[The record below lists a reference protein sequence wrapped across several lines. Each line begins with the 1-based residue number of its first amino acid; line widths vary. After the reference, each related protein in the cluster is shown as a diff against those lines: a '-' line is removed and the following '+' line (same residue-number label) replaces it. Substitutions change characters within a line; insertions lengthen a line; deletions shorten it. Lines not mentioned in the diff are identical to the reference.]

1 MKLGELKDKNLLIL
15 GFGREGRDTFRFLRK
30 LFPKKNI
37 GIADKNLQLLTDNLK
52 LKSVKWHLGNNY
64 LNALKNYD
72 VIIKSPGIP
81 LMFDINKQKI
91 SSQTEIF
98 FENCP
103 GKIVGVTGTK
113 GKSTTT
119 ALIYKILKEGRI
131 KAHLVGNI
139 GKPVL
144 NLLFSAK
151 PDDVYIYE
159 LSSHQLYN
167 LKKSPQIAVFL
178 NIYPDHLDYYKNFKE
193 YVKAKTNIVKYQT
206 KKDYLIYNSQ
216 DKIVRKIAN
225 ESKAKKIAI
234 KGVDYDLNKKAA
246 RAIGKLFKI
255 PKKSVE
261 KVIREFS
268 LPHRLEY
275 VGKFRG
281 IKFYNDSAATV
292 PEATILAINVLGDEV
307 ETILLGGS
315 DKKIDFKNLVKKVL
329 RSKIKNIILF
339 PTTGEKIW
347 KEILGQVKNDFSKLP
362 RAFLVQNMKDGVK
375 LAYEKTRN
383 GKICLLSPAS
393 ASFSLFRDYKER
405 GNLFKKYV
413 KKYASLEVFGRKN
426 FFEIFSARRQRG
438 NKN

>member
-1 MKLGELKDKNLLIL
+1 M
-15 GFGREGRDTFRFLRK
+15 
-30 LFPKKNI
+30 
-37 GIADKNLQLLTDNLK
+37 
-52 LKSVKWHLGNNY
+52 
-64 LNALKNYD
+64 
-72 VIIKSPGIP
+72 
-81 LMFDINKQKI
+81 
-91 SSQTEIF
+91 
-98 FENCP
+98 
-103 GKIVGVTGTK
+103 
-113 GKSTTT
+113 
-119 ALIYKILKEGRI
+119 
-131 KAHLVGNI
+131 
-139 GKPVL
+139 
-144 NLLFSAK
+144 
-151 PDDVYIYE
+151 
-159 LSSHQLYN
+159 
-167 LKKSPQIAVFL
+167 
-178 NIYPDHLDYYKNFKE
+178 
-193 YVKAKTNIVKYQT
+193 
-206 KKDYLIYNSQ
+206 
-216 DKIVRKIAN
+216 
-225 ESKAKKIAI
+225 
-234 KGVDYDLNKKAA
+234 
-246 RAIGKLFKI
+246 
-255 PKKSVE
+255 
-261 KVIREFS
+261 
-268 LPHRLEY
+268 EY